1 MSNLPFHRCT
11 HTALCPDNNIF
22 VSDGYGNACVHKYS
36 PDGKLIK
43 TFGES
48 GTGPGQFNLVHN
60 IVADDDGWI
69 YVADREN
76 HRVQVFNTEGKYE
89 TQWNNLHRPCGLF
102 MPRGKCPICIV
113 GELGPGLLVNRKYK
127 NLGPRL
133 SILDNNGNLI
143 SRLGGENGAGFELGQ
158 FQAPHGISLDSEGSI
173 YVGEVSYTNWPY
185 TYGEEPKPKY
195 LKTLQKL
202 ERVLN

>member
-133 SILDNNGNLI
+133 SILDLSLI
-143 SRLGGENGAGFELGQ
+143 
-158 FQAPHGISLDSEGSI
+158 HI
-173 YVGEVSYTNWPY
+173 
-185 TYGEEPKPKY
+185 
-195 LKTLQKL
+195 
-202 ERVLN
+202 

>member
-1 MSNLPFHRCT
+1 MGSEMCIR
-11 HTALCPDNNIF
+11 D
-22 VSDGYGNACVHKYS
+22 S
-36 PDGKLIK
+36 
-43 TFGES
+43 
-48 GTGPGQFNLVHN
+48 N
-60 IVADDDGWI
+60 IVADDEGWI

-143 SRLGGENGAGFELGQ
+143 SRLGGENGAGFEIGQ
-158 FQAPHGISLDSEGSI
+158 FQAPHGISLDSKGSI

-185 TYGEEPKPKY
+185 TYGDEPKPKY